1 MKALILILI
10 TSLSIFG
17 GSNTKIVKTR
27 HEFTLNGS
35 SRVVTFNDEIFLAS
49 SVDIVKDSVY
59 VTLRSNGETLFFK
72 RSEIERIEKF
82 MNNGIRNAIIGGV
95 AGAVWSLITAS
106 QWNDDDNSGYTIYWS
121 AIIGGLGGGIGYV
134 IGTFQSG
141 EFNFI
146 FEGNKN
152 AYNIGSIP

>member
-1 MKALILILI
+1 MKA
-10 TSLSIFG
+10 
-17 GSNTKIVKTR
+17 R
-27 HEFTLNGS
+27 HEFTLNGPVK
-35 SRVVTFNDEIFLAS
+35 VVTFNEEIFLAS

-59 VTLRSNGETLFFK
+59 VTLHSNNETVFFK

-95 AGAVWSLITAS
+95 AGAVWSMITAG

-121 AIIGGLGGGIGYV
+121 AFMGGLGGGIGYV

-152 AYNIGSIP
+152 AYNNGPIP